1 MNAPKPL
8 AHSDA
13 ALDEEVQDILTRYRC
28 PTALHALRT
37 LMLGHIASPGLEVSP
52 MAPLLQAWGGEL
64 PVFGSAEEM
73 DDVMSVLMYGL
84 WNRLSEHQSSRK
96 PFKLTRFEVTVSQQA
111 LHGLAEMRAQELK
124 GFVDGLLGADDE
136 MVLPQKAH
144 DAVVALAQL
153 YEMFVGAS
161 ELLADP
167 AQLAP
172 DQELKA
178 LLQNFQRMTIV
189 ADEQINKAVQ
199 SCKRARLSS
208 GQHGEKTAAMMSRKF
223 AAATAPYDDKQGARE
238 DDAESELYFMNSPLS
253 QTVTRNGV
261 TVDVE
266 IYGDGHGGWIL
277 EIVDAENAS
286 HVWDEPFETEQQALT
301 EALRALDEAPLEFL
315 GRTGDQPLN

>member
-1 MNAPKPL
+1 
-8 AHSDA
+8 
-13 ALDEEVQDILTRYRC
+13 
-28 PTALHALRT
+28 
-37 LMLGHIASPGLEVSP
+37 
-52 MAPLLQAWGGEL
+52 MAPLMQAWGGEL

-73 DDVMSVLMYGL
+73 DDAMSVPMYGL

-96 PFKLTRFEVTVSQQA
+96 PFKLTRFEVTASRQA

-124 GFVDGLLGADDE
+124 GFVDGLLGPEEE

-144 DAVVALAQL
+144 DGVVALAQL

-178 LLQNFQRMTIV
+178 LLQNFQRMTIA
-189 ADEQINKAVQ
+189 ADVQINKAVQ

-223 AAATAPYDDKQGARE
+223 AAATAPYDDMQGASE
-238 DDAESELYFMNSPLS
+238 DDADSELYFMNSPLS

-266 IYGDGHGGWIL
+266 IYGDGQGGWIL
-277 EIVDAENAS
+277 EIVDAENDS

-301 EALRALDEAPLEFL
+301 EAFRALDAEPPAK
-315 GRTGDQPLN
+315 

>member
-1 MNAPKPL
+1 
-8 AHSDA
+8 
-13 ALDEEVQDILTRYRC
+13 
-28 PTALHALRT
+28 
-37 LMLGHIASPGLEVSP
+37 
-52 MAPLLQAWGGEL
+52 MAPLMQAWGGEL

-96 PFKLTRFEVTVSQQA
+96 PFKLTRFELTASQQA

-124 GFVDGLLGADDE
+124 GFVDGLLGPDDE

-208 GQHGEKTAAMMSRKF
+208 GQHAEKTAAMMSRKF
-223 AAATAPYDDKQGARE
+223 AAATAPYDDKPGARE
-238 DDAESELYFMNSPLS
+238 DDAESELDFMNSPLS

-315 GRTGDQPLN
+315 GRTGDQSLN

>member
-1 MNAPKPL
+1 
-8 AHSDA
+8 
-13 ALDEEVQDILTRYRC
+13 
-28 PTALHALRT
+28 
-37 LMLGHIASPGLEVSP
+37 
-52 MAPLLQAWGGEL
+52 MAPLMQAWGGEL

-73 DDVMSVLMYGL
+73 DEVMNVLMYGL

-96 PFKLTRFEVTVSQQA
+96 PFKLTRFEVTASRQA

-124 GFVDGLLGADDE
+124 AFVDGLLGPDDE

-153 YEMFVGAS
+153 YEMFVGAT
-161 ELLADP
+161 ELLADS
-167 AQLAP
+167 AQPAP

-178 LLQNFQRMTIV
+178 LLQNFQRMTIL

-208 GQHGEKTAAMMSRKF
+208 GQHAEKMAATMSKKVAS
-223 AAATAPYDDKQGARE
+223 AAAPFDDMPGTSE
-238 DDAESELYFMNSPLS
+238 GDAESEPDFTNSPLS

-301 EALRALDEAPLEFL
+301 EAFRALDAEPLEFL
-315 GRTGDQPLN
+315 GRAADQPLN